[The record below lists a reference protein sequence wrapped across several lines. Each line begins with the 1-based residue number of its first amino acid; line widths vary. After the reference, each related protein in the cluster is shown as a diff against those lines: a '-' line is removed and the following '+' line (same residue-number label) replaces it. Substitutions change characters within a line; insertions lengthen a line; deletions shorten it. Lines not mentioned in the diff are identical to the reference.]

1 MIRKKRVRVGEKA
14 RRVVPMV
21 RLGDVMVALFC
32 CSVDFARWS
41 FGFWGKKQELKNWCT
56 NSYAEL

>member
-21 RLGDVMVALFC
+21 RLGDVMVICRPYCYCFC
-32 CSVDFARWS
+32 RLDFW
-41 FGFWGKKQELKNWCT
+41 KLK
-56 NSYAEL
+56 

>member
-21 RLGDVMVALFC
+21 RLGDVMVVVYVLLG
-32 CSVDFARWS
+32 WIY
-41 FGFWGKKQELKNWCT
+41 GKNEKQELKN
-56 NSYAEL
+56 